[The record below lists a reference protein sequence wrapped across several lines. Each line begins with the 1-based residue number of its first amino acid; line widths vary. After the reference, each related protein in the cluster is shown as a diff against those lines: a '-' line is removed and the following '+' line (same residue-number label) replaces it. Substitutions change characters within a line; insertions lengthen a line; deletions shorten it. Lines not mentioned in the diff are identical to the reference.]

1 MKSRLTVTLFLSL
14 CFFQPHAQER
24 ALGTWKMFLPY
35 GKTLGLCNA
44 GDKVFCAA
52 KKSVFSCEKSTGIIQ
67 TYDKSTGLYDLDIK
81 TIAYDDAANCLA
93 IAYNNSNIDL
103 VFNGTDVFNIPDI
116 KIKSTTTTIG
126 INGISFNNGNAYIST
141 DIGISVL
148 DLSKK
153 ETSNTYVIGANG
165 SPVKVFGTCVYG
177 NNICAATDEGLKYAS
192 LSSTNLQD
200 FNSWILF
207 DTLQGLPKKKAT
219 FVNALSN
226 KLYAVIRGGN
236 TDTLYEYDG
245 TSWAKKFYSAGN
257 LITSL
262 SVTNN
267 TVYFSAINTVSSYSG
282 SLGKID
288 AAGNY
293 SLRNSD
299 GHGRPNGWF
308 EDGNVSWESDADNGL
323 YKNIQGSLERIL
335 PDGPYSSDVFKLE
348 SKDGVLYVAAGG
360 VDDTWYFA
368 FSHQGFYIYKD
379 DKWINRNE
387 YTDGNLSNYLDIL
400 AAAPMPAM
408 NKTYFGSFFGG
419 LVEFDNTSQ
428 NIIYYNKWNSLLEGT
443 QGDTQRTKISAMAV
457 DQYNNVWIGN
467 CGATKPIKLI
477 KPDGTWKEFA
487 TPYSFDLMKKIVI
500 DQNNQ
505 LWAPL
510 RGAANTGILVWSSNG
525 TLDDPSDD
533 VSRVLKAGAGSGGL
547 PDPLVYSVAED
558 HDGNMWVGTNSGIA
572 VYYCPGS
579 VLTTNGC
586 DADQIKVE
594 RDGYVGYLFGT
605 EQVRTIVV
613 DAANRKWIGTS
624 NGLWLISADG
634 KTELLKFTV
643 DNSPLPNNQI
653 TDIAI
658 DEKTGEVF
666 IGTLGGLV
674 SYQGD
679 AIGDCSDCA
688 AAIVYPNPVKPG
700 YDGPIAIK
708 GLAENAY
715 VKITDVAG
723 TLIYQGKANGSQMI
737 WNGKGYN
744 GNRAKS
750 GVYLVF
756 SSTDLGKE
764 KRVGKILIAN

>member
-1 MKSRLTVTLFLSL
+1 MKSRITFALFFLLSV
-14 CFFQPHAQER
+14 FQTQAQER

-35 GKTLGLCNA
+35 GKTLALCNA
-44 GDKVFCAA
+44 GDKFFCAA
-52 KKSVFSCEKSTGIIQ
+52 KKSIYSYEKSTGTIQ

-81 TIAYDDAANCLA
+81 TIAYDDATKCLA

-103 VFNGTDVFNIPDI
+103 IFNGTDVYNIPDI
-116 KIKSTTTTIG
+116 KIKSTTTAIS
-126 INGISFNNGNAYIST
+126 INGISFYNGNAYIAT

-148 DLSKK
+148 DLAKK

-165 SPVKVFGTCVYG
+165 SPVKVFSTGVYG
-177 NNICAATDEGLKYAS
+177 NNICAATNEGLKYAP

-207 DTLQGLPKKKAT
+207 DSSQGLPKKKASL
-219 FVNALSN
+219 VSSLGN
-226 KLYAVIRGGN
+226 KLYAVISAAN
-236 TDTLYEYDG
+236 CDTLYEYDG
-245 TSWAKKFYSAGN
+245 TAWTKKFYSAGN

-262 SVTNN
+262 GVTNN
-267 TVYFSAINTVSSYSG
+267 TVYFSIINTLSYSG

-308 EDGNVSWESDADNGL
+308 EEGNISWESDADNGL
-323 YKNIQGSLERIL
+323 YKNAQGSIERIL

-348 SKDGVLYVAAGG
+348 AKDGVLYVAAGG
-360 VDDTWYFA
+360 VDDAWYFT
-368 FSHQGFYIYKD
+368 FSHQGFYMYKD
-379 DKWINRNE
+379 GKWENRNE
-387 YTDGNLSNYLDIL
+387 YTNGALGNYLDIL
-400 AAAPMPAM
+400 AAAPMPSV

-419 LVEFDNTSQ
+419 LIEYDNTTQ
-428 NIIYYNKWNSLLEGT
+428 NIAYYNKWNSLLEGT

-457 DQYNNVWIGN
+457 DQFNNVWIGN

-487 TPYSFDLMKKIVI
+487 TPYSFDLMKRIVI

-510 RGAANTGILVWSSNG
+510 RGAANTGLLVWSYNG
-525 TLDDPSDD
+525 TIDDPSDD
-533 VSRVLKAGAGSGGL
+533 VARVLKPGAGYGGL
-547 PDPLVYSVAED
+547 PDPSVLCLAED
-558 HDGNMWVGTNSGIA
+558 HDGNMWVGTSAGIG

-605 EQVRTIVV
+605 ENIRAIAV
-613 DAANRKWIGTS
+613 DAANRKWIGTG
-624 NGLWLISADG
+624 NGIWLISPDG
-634 KTELLKFTV
+634 KTEILKFTV
-643 DNSPLPNNQI
+643 DNSPLPNNEI

-666 IGTLGGLV
+666 IGTAGGLV

-679 AIGDCSDCA
+679 AIADCSGVDA
-688 AAIVYPNPVKPG
+688 ALVYPNPVKPD

-723 TLIYQGKANGSQMI
+723 TLIYQGKANGCQMI